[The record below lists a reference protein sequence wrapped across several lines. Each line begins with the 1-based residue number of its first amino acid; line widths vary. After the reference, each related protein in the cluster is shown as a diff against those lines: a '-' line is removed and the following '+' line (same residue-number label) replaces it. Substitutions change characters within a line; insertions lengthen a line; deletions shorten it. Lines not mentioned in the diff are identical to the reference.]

1 MDRVF
6 KLSIAFFPF
15 HLDESDDCW
24 TLAAV
29 MQLAVKLAKACNCEE
44 SQLSTELLQD
54 ESDRQAVARRISRT
68 LCLSWLDNG
77 QAPFNCT
84 YEIEDCQHDFGCVFS

>member
-1 MDRVF
+1 M
-6 KLSIAFFPF
+6 SSAFFPF

-29 MQLAVKLAKACNCEE
+29 MQPAVKLAKACSCE

-54 ESDRQAVARRISRT
+54 ESDRQAVANFKDF
-68 LCLSWLDNG
+68 LSVLVG
-77 QAPFNCT
+77 QWTSPFNCV
-84 YEIEDCQHDFGCVFS
+84 YEIEDCQHDCGCVLS